1 MLCYVRENAPKSNN
15 FLIRVV
21 ETKTI
26 NRIRQLKIF
35 FDITYIIIGKVS
47 QKISLINHKY

>member
-26 NRIRQLKIF
+26 NRICQLKIF
-35 FDITYIIIGKVS
+35 MILP
-47 QKISLINHKY
+47 ISLLEKLVKKLV